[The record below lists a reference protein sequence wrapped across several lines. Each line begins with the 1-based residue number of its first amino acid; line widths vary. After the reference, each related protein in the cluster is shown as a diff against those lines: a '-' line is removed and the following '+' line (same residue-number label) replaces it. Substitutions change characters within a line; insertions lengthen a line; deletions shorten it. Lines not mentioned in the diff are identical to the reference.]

1 MNELTYPV
9 YFDYNATTPCL
20 PEVVEKMIPYFSE
33 KYVNAASKAH
43 QQSRTITLEI
53 EQALGH
59 IADLIGVQPN
69 ELIVTSGA
77 TESVNLA
84 IKGIYEAYK
93 NKGNHIITSKSE
105 HKAVLDTCY
114 ALEQKGA
121 IITYLDVDR
130 NGLID
135 LELLKAAI
143 RQQTILVALMWANNE
158 TGVIQ
163 PIADIGEICHSAGV
177 LFFSDATQAV
187 SKIDVLPYENKI
199 HLTAFSGHKIYGPKG
214 VGILH
219 ISKSQ
224 NRINIQPQI
233 HGGGHQN
240 GLRSGT
246 LNVPAII
253 GLGEACRISKLESIK
268 KYQDVS
274 DLKSYFES
282 EVKKRI
288 EEVFINGE
296 QANRL
301 PNTSNIYFKGINAEE
316 LMINLS
322 SKVAVSTGSAC
333 SSASLDPSHVLKS
346 MGCSDVMAKGVI
358 RFSFGRDTSLNEINF
373 LLDQVVTQVEK
384 LRKQSVHWQMFLEGI
399 DIDED

>member
-93 NKGNHIITSKSE
+93 IKGNHIITSKSE

-143 RQQTILVALMWANNE
+143 RQETILVTLMWANNE

-268 KYQDVS
+268 KYQ
-274 DLKSYFES
+274 
-282 EVKKRI
+282 
-288 EEVFINGE
+288 VFINGE

>member
-121 IITYLDVDR
+121 KITYLDVDR

-143 RQQTILVALMWANNE
+143 RQETILVTLMWANNE

-253 GLGEACRISKLESIK
+253 GFGEACRISKLESIK

>member
-143 RQQTILVALMWANNE
+143 RQETILVTLMWANNE